1 VLSSDVRAASHAA
14 PTGRLVS
21 IDVEHP
27 HDANRPDSALVG
39 MCKRSGDVIRD
50 MPALLHSFGFDVCD
64 EQIGGFGS
72 VHLDVATTQ

>member
-1 VLSSDVRAASHAA
+1 MVSSDVRAASHAA
-14 PTGRLVS
+14 PTGRLVL
-21 IDVEHP
+21 IDVEYP
-27 HDANRPDSALVG
+27 HDGNRPGSALVG

-50 MPALLHSFGFDVCD
+50 MPALLHSFGFDVCH

>member
-1 VLSSDVRAASHAA
+1 MVSSDVRAGSPARTAGA
-14 PTGRLVS
+14 LVLTGVGY
-21 IDVEHP
+21 P
-27 HDANRPDSALVG
+27 HDGNRPGSALVG

-72 VHLDVATTQ
+72 VHLDVATMQ

>member
-1 VLSSDVRAASHAA
+1 MSALHRMLRPPGAWCRSTLSI
-14 PTGRLVS
+14 PTM
-21 IDVEHP
+21 
-27 HDANRPDSALVG
+27 ANRPDSALVG